1 MRPFHKKQKVWI
13 IVPALQRFPLSSD
26 KDVIIACTFLGI
38 RDDCKFCDA
47 DVYILWD
54 ADWEMTINCYSEW
67 GIYSTREEAINDMIN
82 GRPKYAIL

>member
-13 IVPALQRFPLSSD
+13 ILPALQRFPLSSD
-26 KDVIIACTFLGI
+26 RDVIIACTVLDIG
-38 RDDCKFCDA
+38 KHCDQ

-54 ADWEMTINCYSEW
+54 ADWSMTINCYSEW